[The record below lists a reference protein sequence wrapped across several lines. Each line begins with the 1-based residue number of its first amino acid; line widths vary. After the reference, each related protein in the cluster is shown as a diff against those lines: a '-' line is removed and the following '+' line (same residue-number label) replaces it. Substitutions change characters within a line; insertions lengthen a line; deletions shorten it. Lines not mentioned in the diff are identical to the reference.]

1 MTDSYCITH
10 QLNLLPRADRPRPC
24 MRKGQHYAG
33 CETEETGCRGCV
45 PRTARHGLLCDVCW
59 EVAKDA
65 IARVGELIAHLR
77 SINNGGQSIGER
89 VDTSKTIKI
98 PLYESW
104 LAADEMLDAL
114 GARPMPS
121 NVEIWQL
128 AWIVAD
134 ALVEWRDLEAK
145 VDTIAGASGVVIL
158 ARRMQTA
165 LRRWP
170 GAEAHF
176 RPIPELLCPSCRQR
190 TLWRR
195 GPLEFGDDLRAECR
209 GSNLMYEQGIG
220 YDMCCWSMDWFAFS
234 DVYAPI
240 FEHIELQKK
249 RAERAERRRLREE
262 KRALEAKQDAIE
274 MALV

>member
-1 MTDSYCITH
+1 MTDAQPCITH
-10 QLNLLPRADRPRPC
+10 ELDRLPRADRPRAC
-24 MRKGQHYAG
+24 MRKGQHYAA
-33 CETEETGCRGCV
+33 CEDDGCRGCV
-45 PRTARHGLLCDVCW
+45 PRTATHGLLCDVCW
-59 EVAKDA
+59 EIAQDA
-65 IARVGELIAHLR
+65 IARVGDLIAHLR
-77 SINNGGQSIGER
+77 SINNGGQAIGER
-89 VDTSKTIKI
+89 VDTSKTKRL

-121 NVEIWQL
+121 TVKIWEL
-128 AWIVAD
+128 SWIVAD
-134 ALVEWRDLEAK
+134 ALAPWHDLEAR
-145 VDTIAGASGVVIL
+145 VQTIAGASGAVIL
-158 ARRMQTA
+158 ARRMQVA

-220 YDMCCWSMDWFAFS
+220 YDHCEFRQDWFEFS
-234 DVYAPI
+234 AIYAPI
-240 FEHIELQKK
+240 FEWVLKK
-249 RAERAERRRLREE
+249 RDQDERAER
-262 KRALEAKQDAIE
+262 KRARKAQLAEAFGGDETKEIA
-274 MALV
+274 